1 VTDYLA
7 VCARLMGNELVAA
20 ECENLTGGKP
30 EADGVANC
38 RSVELIRR
46 SAYIRTGLRLIAH
59 AEKLDELLQMVAGLT
74 FEAEDFSIEYLKL
87 AERKTINGRE
97 AAIQLAN
104 IIPAYPKL
112 AAPRHRFLLIER
124 NQGVWFGEILAEA
137 EVSYTKHDAK
147 PFRTSTSL
155 PSRLARALV
164 NLVTPPAR
172 IIFDPCCGTGTILL
186 EAQALGLQCF
196 GVDWNPRMA
205 GMSRKNLEHFGYSV
219 DVTCANFMDITRQA
233 DAIVTDLPYG
243 LFMHAKAENLQAVIR
258 HAHALAPKAVFV
270 SGEDITSWLQEAGYR
285 SIEVYRVLKHPT
297 FSRYVH
303 VGQSSRFA

>member
-30 EADGVANC
+30 AADGLAGC
-38 RSVELIRR
+38 RSVEFINRG
-46 SAYIRTGLRLIAH
+46 AYVHTGLRLIAQ
-59 AEKLDELLQMVAGLT
+59 AETLADLISKVAGLT
-74 FEAEDFSIEYLKL
+74 FEAQDFRIEYLKL
-87 AERKTINGRE
+87 AQQKKINGRE

-104 IIPAYPKL
+104 VILAYPNL
-112 AAPRHRFLLIER
+112 QAPRHRFLLIER
-124 NQGVWFGEILAEA
+124 EQGIVFGEILVET
-137 EVSYTKHDAK
+137 EQSYTRHDAK

-164 NLVTPPAR
+164 NLVSPPAR
-172 IIFDPCCGTGTILL
+172 TILDPCCGTGTILL
-186 EAQALGLQCF
+186 EAQAVGLVSF

-205 GMSRKNLEHFGYSV
+205 GMTRKNLVFYGYPA
-219 DVTCANFMDITRQA
+219 DVTCANFMDMSRPA

-243 LFMHAKAENLQAVIR
+243 LFMHDKAENLQGIIR
-258 HAHALAPKAVFV
+258 HAHGLAPKAVFV
-270 SGEDITSWLQEAGYR
+270 AGEDLSVWLHQAGYR
-285 SIEVYRVLKHPT
+285 SIAVFRVQKNPS

-303 VGQSSRFA
+303 VGRSSSFA